1 VLVPNYINKDIW
13 RRCLERTVMETV
25 KSGSSQISIEE
36 ATKRELENRREEL
49 FAYYR
54 EKSGYSELIAG
65 RRIGKINV
73 EDGKRNLPLSSI
85 LPKQII
91 SFEHTL
97 PLKILAFSDYEVHD
111 FKPLLEYVKKLE
123 KKPDIIVYAGDG
135 ITRFGTV
142 PLTPDC
148 LYKRKKYPPI
158 IESVRF
164 SDENCKSFPSF
175 GFILRLPKKLEID
188 IKDKIKQIKEA
199 YSVIKAFNKSN
210 SSSLEI
216 LKNLIQESKIKIEIL
231 IRKIK
236 PNIISLVDAQTR
248 LEIYRFRV
256 LEGKLYPADII
267 PFDYDDFYEQYKDVD
282 LDKLHFIRSDSDE
295 KYVYYL
301 IPNPKQP
308 EQSEENI
315 LEELAKHARYGVVAV
330 LGNEDRKAARAWIRG
345 EKVYELFTSLVK
357 IGPVVIAGLE
367 GSTCGL
373 GPNGGYLESDIKLR
387 LEFIQKYIAKDELIL
402 IVSHAPP
409 RGILDRA
416 IRFGER
422 SIGSIALR
430 DFIEE
435 ESRVGLVVCGHV
447 HSCGGS
453 FETLNNATI
462 VNVSSHDDPFS
473 KANIAWIIVNKEGK
487 VQVNMEKLPSLV
499 EQIISENGQDVK
511 EKLKNKCY
519 LSDAEADLL
528 VSYAKKSGIAFL
540 DHLSE
545 IAKIKYRYGLP
556 WDPVLMLYEKGIKD
570 ITQIN
575 EQIFVN
581 MYPYIPGIYHSHWKR
596 AYAKFKRERSNEIY
610 LMNPL
615 LINSSKLILFDT
627 EYNPEMGVLYGF
639 LDFSENE
646 IKQFWFDE
654 KQAASEFVRLK
665 MREGYIF
672 VYWGGA
678 DKTLLRNELGVNPQM
693 FNLLYYCQT
702 SLVAPLN
709 STTLRDVHDALCGHV
724 NDEWWKNNFYD
735 IDGIYKLMLC
745 NTILREPANAS
756 ARKSLLEAN
765 KADILAL
772 AKILKALTNLPIK
785 PSEALSC

>member
-1 VLVPNYINKDIW
+1 
-13 RRCLERTVMETV
+13 
-25 KSGSSQISIEE
+25 
-36 ATKRELENRREEL
+36 
-49 FAYYR
+49 
-54 EKSGYSELIAG
+54 
-65 RRIGKINV
+65 
-73 EDGKRNLPLSSI
+73 
-85 LPKQII
+85 
-91 SFEHTL
+91 
-97 PLKILAFSDYEVHD
+97 
-111 FKPLLEYVKKLE
+111 
-123 KKPDIIVYAGDG
+123 
-135 ITRFGTV
+135 
-142 PLTPDC
+142 
-148 LYKRKKYPPI
+148 
-158 IESVRF
+158 VRF
-164 SDENCKSFPSF
+164 SDENCKSFPLF
-175 GFILRLPKKLEID
+175 GFVLRLPKKLEIN
-188 IKDKIKQIKEA
+188 IKDKIKQIKA
-199 YSVIKAFNKSN
+199 VYSVIQTFNKS
-210 SSSLEI
+210 SSRSLET
-216 LKNLIQESKIKIEIL
+216 LKNLIQESQIQMEIL
-231 IRKIK
+231 IRKSK

-256 LEGKLYPADII
+256 FEEKLYPADIM
-267 PFDYDDFYEQYKDVD
+267 PFDYDDFYEQYKDAD
-282 LDKLHFIRSDSDE
+282 LDKLHFIRANSDE
-295 KYVYYL
+295 EYVYYL

-315 LEELAKHARYGVVAV
+315 FEELAKYARYGVVAV
-330 LGNEDRKAARAWIRG
+330 LGNEDRKVARAWIRG

-357 IGPVVIAGLE
+357 IGPVLITGLE

-387 LEFIQKYIAKDELIL
+387 LEFIQKNVVKDELIL

-473 KANIAWIIVNKEGK
+473 KANIAWITINKEGK
-487 VQVNMEKLPSLV
+487 VHVNMEKLPSLV
-499 EQIISENGQDVK
+499 EQIISEDGQDVK
-511 EKLKNKCY
+511 EKLKSKCR
-519 LSDAEADLL
+519 LDDKVADLL
-528 VSYAKKSGIAFL
+528 ISYAKKNGITFL
-540 DHLSE
+540 NHLSE
-545 IAKIKYRYGLP
+545 LAKIKYRYGLP
-556 WDPVLMLYEKGIKD
+556 WDLVLMLYEKGVKD

-581 MYPYIPGIYHSHWKR
+581 MYPYVPGIYHSHWKM

-615 LINSSKLILFDT
+615 PINSNKIVVFDT
-627 EYNPEMGVLYGF
+627 EYNPEIGVLYGF
-639 LDFSENE
+639 LDLSENE
-646 IKQFWFDE
+646 IKHFWFNE
-654 KQAASEFVRLK
+654 KQAASEFVRSK
-665 MREGYIF
+665 MRQDYIF

-678 DKTLLRNELGVNPQM
+678 DKTLLRNELGVNPQT
-693 FNLLYYCQT
+693 FNLLYFCQT

-724 NDEWWKNNFYD
+724 NDEWWKNNFYNIVYN
-735 IDGIYKLMLC
+735 IDGFYKLMLC
-745 NTILREPANAS
+745 NTLIRDPTNAS

-772 AKILKALTNLPIK
+772 AKVLKALANLPIK
-785 PSEALSC
+785 PSEAVSGQLTRTRQENPEL

>member
-1 VLVPNYINKDIW
+1 MMGAIKFD
-13 RRCLERTVMETV
+13 
-25 KSGSSQISIEE
+25 SSQISIEE
-36 ATKRELENRREEL
+36 AIKRELEKRREEL

-54 EKSGYSELIAG
+54 ERSDYLETIVAG
-65 RRIGKINV
+65 KIEKINV
-73 EDGKRNLPLSSI
+73 EDIKRSLPLSSI

-91 SFEHTL
+91 TFEHTL

-111 FKPLLEYVKKLE
+111 FKPLLEYVKNLKE
-123 KKPDIIVYAGDG
+123 KPDIIVYAGDG
-135 ITRFGTV
+135 IMRFGPL
-142 PLTPDC
+142 PLTLEC
-148 LYKRKKYPPI
+148 LNKRHKYPPI
-158 IESVRF
+158 LESVRF
-164 SDENCKSFPSF
+164 SDENCKSFPLF
-175 GFILRLPKKLEID
+175 GFVLRLPKKLEIN
-188 IKDKIKQIKEA
+188 IKDKIKQIKA
-199 YSVIKAFNKSN
+199 VYSVIQTFNKSN
-210 SSSLEI
+210 SRSLET
-216 LKNLIQESKIKIEIL
+216 LRNLIQESQIQMEIL
-231 IRKIK
+231 IRKSK

-256 LEGKLYPADII
+256 FEEKLYPADII
-267 PFDYDDFYEQYKDVD
+267 PFDYDDFYKQYKDAD
-282 LDKLHFIRSDSDE
+282 LDKLHFIRANSDE
-295 KYVYYL
+295 EYIYYL

-308 EQSEENI
+308 EQPEENI
-315 LEELAKHARYGVVAV
+315 FEELAKYARYGVVAV
-330 LGNEDRKAARAWIRG
+330 LGNKDRKAARAWIRG

-357 IGPVVIAGLE
+357 IGPVLITGLE
-367 GSTCGL
+367 GTDIK
-373 GPNGGYLESDIKLR
+373 ESDIKLR
-387 LEFIQKYIAKDELIL
+387 LEFIQKNVVKDELIL

-473 KANIAWIIVNKEGK
+473 KANIAWIIINKEGK
-487 VQVNMEKLPSLV
+487 IQVNMEKLPSLV

-511 EKLKNKCY
+511 EKLKSKCR
-519 LSDAEADLL
+519 LSDAEAELFI
-528 VSYAKKSGIAFL
+528 SYAKKNGITFL
-540 DHLSE
+540 DHLPE
-545 IAKIKYRYGLP
+545 LAKIKYRYSLP
-556 WDPVLMLYEKGIKD
+556 WGLVLMLYEKGIKD

-575 EQIFVN
+575 EQIFAN
-581 MYPYIPGIYHSHWKR
+581 MDPYVPGIYHSHWKI

-615 LINSSKLILFDT
+615 PINSNKIVVFDT

-639 LDFSENE
+639 LDLSENE
-646 IKQFWFDE
+646 IKHFWFNE
-654 KQAASEFVRLK
+654 KHAASEFVRSK
-665 MREGYIF
+665 MRQDYIF

-678 DKTLLRNELGVNPQM
+678 DKTLLRNELGVNPQT
-693 FNLLYYCQT
+693 FNLLYFCQT

-724 NDEWWKNNFYD
+724 NDEWWKNNFYN
-735 IDGIYKLMLC
+735 IDGFYKLMLC
-745 NTILREPANAS
+745 NTLIRDPTNAS

-772 AKILKALTNLPIK
+772 AKVLKALANLPIK
-785 PSEALSC
+785 PSDAVSGQLTRTRQENPEL